1 MAVKKVIS
9 DTNLGSYLDYNNIE
23 VGKVNPLL
31 PAINLTPIAFTPTPT
46 GNATNRNE
54 FVITPTG
61 DKYFIDYAG
70 DGMLIE
76 KFIGTVFYSGAN
88 ITNATATMV
97 AIPALSFNVVPGWYR
112 VKFYPFYNAA
122 TTATGAGFN
131 LGSGTA
137 VRTNQTL
144 KAEIHTTTTA
154 MQIFDYS
161 SLAQN
166 YTNTASPRT
175 TDNRAYIEAH
185 FQVTTAGTIIP
196 MFRSENTRLITLRA
210 GSYLTY
216 EKIG

>member
-1 MAVKKVIS
+1 MAGSSNNIDTGALYFGTTNPTVTGHEIDNDSFIVTSDGTLNGEVIS
-9 DTNLGSYLDYNNIE
+9 FWKFSESGNVWVKIEYTKTLFYN
-23 VGKVNPLL
+23 GP
-31 PAINLTPIAFTPTPT
+31 
-46 GNATNRNE
+46 
-54 FVITPTG
+54 
-61 DKYFIDYAG
+61 
-70 DGMLIE
+70 
-76 KFIGTVFYSGAN
+76 N

-97 AIPALSFNVVPGWYR
+97 AILALSFQVQTGWYK

-122 TTATGAGFN
+122 TTTTGAGFN

-154 MQIFDYS
+154 MQVFDYS

-166 YTNTASPRT
+166 YTNTASPRL

-196 MFRSENTRLITLRA
+196 MFRSENTGLITLRA